1 MLLGLKASTDQ
12 RQIRDRL
19 QYHPD
24 VFEFHLTENDFTEAG
39 WSHFV
44 QMAALVQSQVPT
56 VVFHHP
62 MRFRGQRNELAMN
75 PTKYPT
81 RYDFLMTSSV
91 KLMNFAKKTN
101 ATALIH
107 GGYRVD
113 TPGDYAGWTDV
124 GKAQD
129 VALARMIAFAQEA
142 PGHVVFENSM
152 SPIFRYGDPT
162 FEDRLLRWHL
172 PLAYDTSHTFIV
184 LHGDN
189 DRLMAS
195 LAHLKPLIQ
204 HYHLVDSMG
213 QTHDS
218 LPLGRGRINWARV
231 LALLNQNASRIYE
244 IGLKDQFDC
253 REMIESHH
261 YLESVAKRLAA
272 TKHPA

>member
-1 MLLGLKASTDQ
+1 MLLGLKASTDE

-24 VFEFHLTENDFTEAG
+24 VFEFHLTENDFTAEG
-39 WSHFV
+39 WAHFLKMV
-44 QMAALVQSQVPT
+44 TWVRSQVPT

-81 RYDFLMTSSV
+81 RYDFMMTSSI
-91 KLMNFAKKTN
+91 KLMNLAKKVN

-124 GKAQD
+124 AKAQD

-152 SPIFRYGDPT
+152 SPIFRYGDPD
-162 FEDRLLRWHL
+162 FEARILRWQL
-172 PLAYDTSHTFIV
+172 PLAYDTSHTFIT

-195 LAHLKPLIQ
+195 LANLKPLVR

-213 QTHDS
+213 KTHDS
-218 LPLGRGRINWARV
+218 LPLGQGRIDWARV
-231 LALLNQNASRIYE
+231 LPLLNPKASRIYE
-244 IGLKDQFDC
+244 IGLKDQFNC
-253 REMIESHH
+253 EEMIASHH
-261 YLESVAKRLAA
+261 YLEKVAEELAA
-272 TKHPA
+272 AKHPA

>member
-1 MLLGLKASTDQ
+1 MLLGLKASTDE

-24 VFEFHLTENDFTEAG
+24 VFEFHLTEADFTASG
-39 WSHFV
+39 WQHFLKMV
-44 QMAALVQSQVPT
+44 AWVQSQVPT

-75 PTKYPT
+75 PTKYPA

-91 KLMNFAKKTN
+91 KLMTLAKKVN

-113 TPGDYAGWTDV
+113 TPGDYAGWRDV
-124 GKAQD
+124 AKAQD

-152 SPIFRYGDPT
+152 SPIFRYGDPV
-162 FEDRLLRWHL
+162 FEARLLRWRL
-172 PLAYDTSHTFIV
+172 PLAYDTSHAFIT

-189 DRLMAS
+189 ERLIAS
-195 LAHLKPLIQ
+195 LVNLKPLVR

-218 LPLGRGRINWARV
+218 LPLGQGRIDWYRV
-231 LALLNQNASRIYE
+231 LPQLNPNASRIYE
-244 IGLKDQFDC
+244 IGLKNQFDC
-253 REMIESHH
+253 QEMIASHH
-261 YLESVAKRLAA
+261 YLEKVAAKLAA
-272 TKHPA
+272 AKHPA